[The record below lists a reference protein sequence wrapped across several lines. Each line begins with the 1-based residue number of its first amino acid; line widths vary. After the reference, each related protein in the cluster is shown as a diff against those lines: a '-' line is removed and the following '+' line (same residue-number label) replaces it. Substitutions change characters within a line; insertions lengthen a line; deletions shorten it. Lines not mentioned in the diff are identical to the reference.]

1 MNLGWVRIWDSQILE
16 QFPDPKYLN
25 SVPLIFYIFIFIFI
39 KVILTWREPRLAL
52 IRITKCPRVEEF
64 FNNNKFVK
72 KIVLRIFSVQLK
84 YFLGLV
90 SRESDELITKISSFV
105 LLIIKDILF
114 MILLIQFG
122 RICVTSSQVGR

>member
-1 MNLGWVRIWDSQILE
+1 MDLGWVRIWDSQILE

-25 SVPLIFYIFIFIFI
+25 SVPLIFYIFIFIFIFI

-72 KIVLRIFSVQLK
+72 KNGLRIFSVQLK

-90 SRESDELITKISSFV
+90 EKA
-105 LLIIKDILF
+105 
-114 MILLIQFG
+114 MN
-122 RICVTSSQVGR
+122 

>member
-1 MNLGWVRIWDSQILE
+1 ME

-25 SVPLIFYIFIFIFI
+25 SVPLIFYIFIFIFIFI

-72 KIVLRIFSVQLK
+72 KKCPPNFLCSVK
-84 YFLGLV
+84 IFLGF

-105 LLIIKDILF
+105 LLIIKDIFF